1 MVANTGATSGA
12 RRLRPLNQP
21 RPIDVETNESS
32 TPAVVSLSGYRCEV
46 ETVLE
51 TWRIDDEWWRKQP
64 VSRTYW
70 RVLLEDGRMMDVYHD
85 LARRCWYRQA
95 YSA

>member
-1 MVANTGATSGA
+1 MVANTGAASGA

-32 TPAVVSLSGYRCEV
+32 APAVVSLSGHRCEV
-46 ETVLE
+46 EAVLE
-51 TWRIDDEWWRKQP
+51 TWRIDDEWWRDHQ

-70 RVLLEDGRMMDVYHD
+70 RVSLEDGRTTTLYRD
-85 LARRCWYRQA
+85 LAGNRWFRQE
-95 YSA
+95 Y